1 MADSKIS
8 ALSAASV
15 AAVANELAINE
26 AGTSKKISITQLITL
41 LKTNLGMPDIKTISG
56 SAYTINST
64 TATKVTALAFT
75 GLVGGTYYV
84 RWNLLVQSA
93 LAATSCKFGVNYT
106 GTVTRMNMVTG
117 FPSAGVTAVTGT
129 WHNANNATTGQVWG
143 YANTI
148 TKSTTAP
155 NMGPWVAFTTANV
168 DHFCYVEGVIVV
180 SDAGDLELWCGSEA
194 TDIITLSIG
203 SMGLLWRG
211 S

>member
-26 AGTSKKISITQLITL
+26 AGTSKKISITQLVTL
-41 LKTNLGMPDIKTISG
+41 LQTLNGLPVIEAITTP
-56 SAYTINST
+56 YTVSST
-64 TATKVTALAFT
+64 TATAVTALKFAS
-75 GLVGGTYYV
+75 LVAGSYYV
-84 RWNLLVQSA
+84 RWPLLVRTA

-106 GTVTRMNMVTG
+106 GTMTGMNMTTQ

-143 YANTI
+143 YANTG

-155 NMGPWVAFTTANV
+155 NMGPWVAFTTGGV
-168 DHFCYVEGVIVV
+168 DHFCVVEGCIVV
-180 SDAGDLELWCGSEA
+180 SDGGDLELWCGSEA
-194 TDIITLSIG
+194 TDTITLSVG